1 VVGLHRRR
9 RLMLVQ
15 TEGPWDRPGT
25 LYFWRGPLS
34 MFAGTPGL
42 QLPAAWYGHPDP
54 APLVDVPTGEHW
66 FHAVK
71 TTNPDDFAWVMAAP
85 NAKSAK
91 RRGSREGEHGR
102 RITLR
107 PGWDDGISQAVMLA
121 ANRGKFLLEPFRSY
135 LLLTGATPLAEDSPH
150 DDRWGCRD
158 RSGGFTGLNWLGLTL
173 MQVRAELPS
182 LHAAQLERLHI
193 TTTPRGTR
201 RAA

>member
-1 VVGLHRRR
+1 
-9 RLMLVQ
+9 MLVQ
-15 TEGPWDRPGT
+15 TAGPWDRPGT
-25 LYFWRGPLS
+25 LYFWRGPFS

-42 QLPAAWYGHPDP
+42 RLPVAWEGHPNS

-66 FHAVK
+66 FHAAK
-71 TTNPDDFAWVMAAP
+71 ATNEADFLWVMAAP

-91 RRGSREGEHGR
+91 RRGGPAGEEGR

-107 PGWDDGISQAVMLA
+107 SGWDDGISQAVALA

-135 LLLTGATPLAEDSPH
+135 LLLTGAAPLAEDSPN
-150 DDRWGCRD
+150 DYRWGCRD
-158 RSGGFTGLNWLGLTL
+158 RAGGFTGLNWLGLTL

-193 TTTPRGTR
+193 TTTAGGAR